1 MPTAIAE
8 QIDLTS
14 TNAELQQ
21 LRNTA
26 VPRGVATMLPVFAE
40 HAANAEIWD
49 VEGRRYIDFASGIAV
64 VNTGH
69 LHPRVKA
76 AAAAQLDKLSH
87 SCFQITPYE
96 GYVRLADRLNGLVPA
111 RGPNKTIFLTTGA
124 EAVENAVKIAHAYTK
139 RPGAIAF
146 SGGFHGRTMMGM
158 ALTGK
163 VAPYKTGFGPF
174 PGEVFHAPFPASY
187 LGVDTEQSLKALETL
202 FKADVEPERV
212 AAIIVEPV
220 QGEGGFYIAPAPFL
234 QALRRICDDHGIV
247 LIIDEIQTG
256 FARTG
261 RLFAL
266 EHAGIEADIV
276 TMAKSLAGGFPLSAV
291 TGNAD
296 IMDAALPGGL
306 WRHLCWLADRNR
318 GRRCGA
324 RRDQGRGSLHPR
336 GGDRQADIR
345 PAGTDGGGR
354 SARPCHRRYPQAWR
368 HGGAGVD
375 RGWRCGKARS
385 RSYEGSCPSGRRWR
399 PHCPGLRHTRQC
411 DPLSCPVDREYRAD
425 RRGTGY
431 IGGLLSPLTDGRL
444 IAHSSSKI
452 TGGFNRPMASSRNSL

>member
-8 QIDLTS
+8 QIDRHS
-14 TNAELQQ
+14 TNAELQH
-21 LRNTA
+21 LRETA

-40 HAANAEIWD
+40 HADNAEIWD
-49 VEGRRYIDFASGIAV
+49 VEGKRYIDFASGIAV

-76 AAAAQLDKLSH
+76 AVAAQLDKLSH
-87 SCFQITPYE
+87 TCFQITPYE
-96 GYVRLADRLNGLVPA
+96 GYVRLADRLNGLVPT

-124 EAVENAVKIAHAYTK
+124 EAVENAVKIARAHTN
-139 RPGAIAF
+139 RPGVIAF

-174 PGEVFHAPFPASY
+174 PGEVFHAPFPADY

-202 FKADVEPERV
+202 FKADIGPERV

-234 QALRRICDDHGIV
+234 QALRKICDAHGIV

-291 TGNAD
+291 TGTAE

-306 WRHLCWLADRNR
+306 GGTYAGSPIAIAAADAVLDVIEDEALCAQAEAAGKQISDRLQRMAEDTALAPAIGEIRRLGAMVALELIENGDAAKSAAGLTKDLVQAAAAKGLIILACGTR
-318 GRRCGA
+318 GNV
-324 RRDQGRGSLHPR
+324 
-336 GGDRQADIR
+336 IR
-345 PAGTDGGGR
+345 FLA
-354 SARPCHRRYPQAWR
+354 
-368 HGGAGVD
+368 
-375 RGWRCGKARS
+375 
-385 RSYEGSCPSGRRWR
+385 
-399 PHCPGLRHTRQC
+399 
-411 DPLSCPVDREYRAD
+411 
-425 RRGTGY
+425 
-431 IGGLLSPLTDGRL
+431 PLTASAELVDEGLDIMEGCLRQL
-444 IAHSSSKI
+444 VIS
-452 TGGFNRPMASSRNSL
+452 GG